1 MAESH
6 DLTKLDSN
14 SFEHLVNHLALCVLG
29 AGHTGFG
36 PGADGGRDGFFEGVA
51 PYPSETNQ
59 WSGTWYIQSKFH
71 KPHLSKDPQ
80 KWLLEKI
87 KEEIKAFKD
96 PEKNREWPDN
106 WIIATNIDP
115 SGVPMTGAFDKAR
128 AIVSKACPKL
138 KKNFHIW
145 GGSKIIQLLVLHP
158 EVSKHYSHF
167 LTPGH
172 VLSSIFDHV
181 KDAHAE
187 VETIIRFLI
196 TRQFKEHIYTKL
208 DQAGAQID
216 ARPGIHHLFIDLPF
230 RAGGYNLDGFII
242 QFLVRASGRC
252 HRINV
257 KQQDSKEW
265 RYWNQHPSR
274 ARVWFIK
281 GGPGQG
287 KSTIGQYYCQ
297 IQRAFLILQKSSIPV
312 RPEDKTLAEE
322 IKQIAEKNGF
332 WPQEP
337 RIPISIEL
345 REYAQ
350 WFGQHNSLNQPH
362 GILTYLAG
370 RISAGVEQ
378 PVLTGTL
385 KRALGRRSWFV
396 LFDGLDEVPHDV
408 KDGVAQEVLKFI
420 DDVSLECG
428 SDLLTVCTSRPQGY
442 AGQFS
447 ELDGPTIDLV
457 NLSPEQALECAM
469 PVITF
474 NRSKVESKKT
484 LTILKS
490 AIESKSVQE
499 LMTTPLQSHI
509 MAIVVRDGGRPPD
522 RRWQLFNNFYQ
533 VIKRREANRDL
544 PDKKLAKLLREDDQ
558 LLKTVHNRL
567 GFILHSRA
575 ETSSGAQTHLIRA
588 EFKNLIENAVIQ
600 MIEEDIQETVN
611 ILMEATT
618 DRLVLVSTPDD
629 GGHLRF
635 DIRPLQEFFAAEF
648 IYESISAEELRKR
661 LDIIAGDAH
670 WREVMHFLLSAF
682 IENDRRTEL
691 SVAISILEYLNEGEE
706 NNHIRLLMRRLGR
719 GAFLTARLLQEG
731 VLEQDKRLRQQFR
744 KCLEPLTSSTQIEDL
759 LPMILVS
766 QTNSLTWLINFL
778 FDTLHEADRNESI
791 GAVIVLTYVLPDDD
805 KRVEVIR
812 KFLLDYPAEFNSII
826 LEAIP
831 TAEYDIKEYP
841 HPKEW
846 YLDIILTLLLREDF
860 YLLSSNAIRSA
871 INILG
876 RNKEKTIKVAENNKY
891 NSNHIQII
899 KELLYCEQSYF
910 QSYKKFECDYGI
922 IKCNHPKHDWTTGTY
937 KYKYITNNFAAQESN
952 YPGIL
957 QLLYRIFLFNQNRT
971 LENFVSIFTFLKEV
985 NSSVLESFPRNITVY
1000 LPIDKSIDLA
1010 TQINELASINE
1021 GQFNAL
1027 FKDHCLGNRYI
1038 PRHSVPLE
1046 LGSQCNIKQWG
1057 EFINNLPEIALHIL
1071 PESFWVNFTKSKTI
1085 PEIIR
1090 DEEAIKILI
1099 DKIIEIPSILLPYV
1113 YIWGYL
1119 LKIALSREVELRRV
1133 YRDVSCLPVSTQ
1145 MNYPQADFYPFRLK
1159 LPEESA
1165 LLPHILSSLLSL
1177 IRHHYQ
1183 KKEELKI
1190 TITKN
1195 ITEIIDDLS
1204 ILENIIT
1211 DSQSNSDIKAASLF
1225 LLILHHSGQN
1235 RLDKYQSKIIQFYY
1249 PGIGS
1254 WYFNAISV
1262 IFTLSTTE
1270 KDANIQRFL
1279 GNLLYTLRK
1288 DHKGRREL
1296 NNLIS
1301 TWRENSYS
1309 PIQNAGVLHQWLNG
1323 SSNETKFT

>member
-59 WSGTWYIQSKFH
+59 WSGVWYIQSKFH

-80 KWLLEKI
+80 KWLLDKI

-158 EVSKHYSHF
+158 EVSKYYRHF

-196 TRQFKEHIYTKL
+196 NRQFKEHIHTKL
-208 DQAGAQID
+208 DQAGAQMD

-230 RAGGYNLDGFII
+230 RAGDYNLDGFII
-242 QFLVRASGRC
+242 QYLFRASGRC

-257 KQQDSKEW
+257 KQPDSKEW

-297 IQRAFLILQKSSIPV
+297 IQRAFLILQEKSIPV
-312 RPEDKTLAEE
+312 GPQDKTLAEE
-322 IKQIAEKNGF
+322 IKQIAEKKGF

-345 REYAQ
+345 RDYAQ
-350 WFGQHNSLNQPH
+350 WFGQHNSLNQSH

-420 DDVSLECG
+420 DDISLECG
-428 SDLLTVCTSRPQGY
+428 ADLLAVCTSRPQGY

-575 ETSSGAQTHLIRA
+575 ETSSGAQTHLVRA

-618 DRLVLVSTPDD
+618 DRLVLVNTPDD
-629 GGHLRF
+629 GDHLRF
-635 DIRPLQEFFAAEF
+635 DIRPLQEFFASEF

-682 IENDRRTEL
+682 IENNRRTEL
-691 SVAISILEYLNEGEE
+691 SVAISVLEYLNEGEE
-706 NNHIRLLMRRLGR
+706 NNHIRLLMLRLGR

-744 KCLEPLTSSTQIEDL
+744 KCLEPLTSSTQIDDL
-759 LPMILVS
+759 LPMILVN

-778 FDTLHEADRNESI
+778 FGALHEADRNESI

-812 KFLLDYPAEFNSII
+812 EFLLDYPAEFNSII

-831 TAEYDIKEYP
+831 TTGYDIKEYP
-841 HPKEW
+841 HQKEW
-846 YLDIILTLLLREDF
+846 YLDIILTLLLRADF
-860 YLLSSNAIRSA
+860 YLLSSNAIQSA
-871 INILG
+871 INILS
-876 RNKEKTIKVAENNKY
+876 RNKERTIKVAENNKY

-899 KELLYCEQSYF
+899 KELLYCVRYYSPPG
-910 QSYKKFECDYGI
+910 KKFECDYGI
-922 IKCNHPKHDWTTGTY
+922 IKCNPPKHDWTTGTY
-937 KYKYITNNFAAQESN
+937 QYKYITNNFVAQESN
-952 YPGIL
+952 YPSIL

-971 LENFVSIFTFLKEV
+971 LENFVSIFKFLKQV
-985 NSSVLESFPRNITVY
+985 NSSVLKSFPENILVY
-1000 LPIDKSIDLA
+1000 LPIDKNIDLA

-1027 FKDHCLGNRYI
+1027 FKDHCLENRYI
-1038 PRHSVPLE
+1038 PRPSVSLK
-1046 LGSQCNIKQWG
+1046 LASQCNIKQWK
-1057 EFINNLPEIALHIL
+1057 ELINNLPEIALLIL
-1071 PESFWVNFTKSKTI
+1071 PESFWKNFDKFKTI
-1085 PEIIR
+1085 PKIIR

-1099 DKIIEIPSILLPYV
+1099 DKIIETPSILLPCV
-1113 YIWGYL
+1113 DIWGYL
-1119 LKIALSREVELRRV
+1119 LKIAPSRGVELRRI
-1133 YRDVSCLPVSTQ
+1133 YRDVSYSPV
-1145 MNYPQADFYPFRLK
+1145 MNYHPQRDFYPFRLK

-1165 LLPHILSSLLSL
+1165 LLPHILSSLLSSN
-1177 IRHHYQ
+1177 RHHYQ
-1183 KKEELKI
+1183 KRENIKI

-1195 ITEIIDDLS
+1195 ITEIIDDVS

-1211 DSQSNSDIKAASLF
+1211 DSQFNSDIKAASLF
-1225 LLILHHSGQN
+1225 LLILHPSGEN

-1270 KDANIQRFL
+1270 KDANTQRFF
-1279 GNLLYTLRK
+1279 GNLLYALRK

>member
-80 KWLLEKI
+80 KWLLDKI
-87 KEEIKAFKD
+87 KEEIKAFND
-96 PEKNREWPDN
+96 PEKHREWPDN

-145 GGSKIIQLLVLHP
+145 GGSKIIKLLVLHP
-158 EVSKHYSHF
+158 EVSKYYCHF

-196 TRQFKEHIYTKL
+196 IRQFKEHIYTKL

-230 RAGGYNLDGFII
+230 RAGDYNLDGFII

-257 KQQDSKEW
+257 KQPDSKEW

-312 RPEDKTLAEE
+312 RPQDKSLAEE
-322 IKQIAEKNGF
+322 IKKIAKKNGF

-345 REYAQ
+345 RDYAH

-362 GILTYLAG
+362 GILTYLAN

-408 KDGVAQEVLKFI
+408 KGGVAQEVLKFI

-428 SDLLTVCTSRPQGY
+428 SDLLAVCTSRPQGY

-457 NLSPEQALECAM
+457 NLSPEQALDCAM

-474 NRSKVESKKT
+474 NRSAVESKKT

-490 AIESKSVQE
+490 AIESRSVQE

-544 PDKKLAKLLREDDQ
+544 PDKKLAKLLREEDQ

-567 GFILHSRA
+567 GFILHSKA
-575 ETSSGAQTHLIRA
+575 ETSRGAQTHLVRT

-600 MIEEDIQETVN
+600 MIEGDIQKTVN

-629 GGHLRF
+629 GDHLRF
-635 DIRPLQEFFAAEF
+635 DIRPLQEFFASEF

-682 IENDRRTEL
+682 IENNRLTEL
-691 SVAISILEYLNEGEE
+691 SVAISVLEYLNEGEE
-706 NNHIRLLMRRLGR
+706 NNNCRLLMRRLGR
-719 GAFLTARLLQEG
+719 GAFLSARLLQEG

-744 KCLEPLTSSTQIEDL
+744 KCLEPLISSTQIDDL

-766 QTNSLTWLINFL
+766 QTNSLIWLINFL
-778 FDTLHEADRNESI
+778 FDALHEADRNESI

-812 KFLLDYPAEFNSII
+812 EFLLDYPAEFNSII

-831 TAEYDIKEYP
+831 TAEYGMKEYP

-846 YLDIILTLLLREDF
+846 YLDIILTLLLRPDF

-871 INILG
+871 INIL
-876 RNKEKTIKVAENNKY
+876 RSDMKRTIKVAENNKY

-899 KELLYCEQSYF
+899 KELLCFERYDS
-910 QSYKKFECDYGI
+910 SPGKKFECNYGI
-922 IKCNHPKHDWTTGTY
+922 IKCKHLKHAWTTGTY
-937 KYKYITNNFAAQESN
+937 EYKYIKNDFSAQKSN

-957 QLLYRIFLFNQNRT
+957 QLLYMIFKFNQNQT
-971 LENFVSIFTFLKEV
+971 LENFVSIFKFLKEV
-985 NSSVLESFPRNITVY
+985 NSYVLESLPEGIMVY
-1000 LPIDKSIDLA
+1000 LPIDKNIDFA

-1021 GQFNAL
+1021 GEFNAL
-1027 FKDHCLGNRYI
+1027 FKDNCLRNRHI
-1038 PRHSVPLE
+1038 PKPIDNMSLS

-1057 EFINNLPEIALHIL
+1057 EFINNLPEIALSIL
-1071 PESFWVNFTKSKTI
+1071 PESFWKRFADNVTI
-1085 PEIIR
+1085 PKIIK

-1099 DKIIEIPSILLPYV
+1099 DKIIEIPSILLPSV
-1113 YIWGYL
+1113 HIWGYL
-1119 LKIALSREVELRRV
+1119 LKISPDREVELRRV
-1133 YRDVSCLPVSTQ
+1133 YRDVSYSPVSTV
-1145 MNYPQADFYPFRLK
+1145 NYSQLDFYPFRLK

-1177 IRHHYQ
+1177 NQYHYS
-1183 KKEELKI
+1183 KKEDIKI
-1190 TITKN
+1190 TKYL
-1195 ITEIIDDLS
+1195 TEIIDDVS

-1211 DSQSNSDIKAASLF
+1211 DSQFNSDIKAASLF
-1225 LLILHHSGQN
+1225 LLILHHSEEN

-1254 WYFNAISV
+1254 WYFNTISV
-1262 IFTLSTTE
+1262 IFSFSTTD
-1270 KDANIQRFL
+1270 KDANTQRFF
-1279 GNLLYTLRK
+1279 GNLLYALRK
-1288 DHKGRREL
+1288 DHKGRRKL
-1296 NNLIS
+1296 NNLFS
-1301 TWRENSYS
+1301 TWRENSHS
-1309 PIQNAGVLHQWLNG
+1309 PIQNAGVLYQWLNG
-1323 SSNETKFT
+1323 SSNETKFI